1 MAMIGAQ
8 IDCFYECW
16 RVFYTDEL
24 LFPAEKLEMKILVF
38 LHSGIKFMLMITEFH
53 DEK

>member
-16 RVFYTDEL
+16 RIIYTDEL

-38 LHSGIKFMLMITEFH
+38 LLSGIKFMLMITEFH